1 MKKIIILLLAVFSML
16 AYGQQITQIEY
27 FFDTD
32 PGLGQATSLSVT
44 PSEDVEIDQ
53 LVDLTGLEPGF
64 HDFNVRVKDESGD
77 WSSVLSKPFFI
88 DNDLGF
94 STDIVAAEWFIDID
108 PGFGEGESM
117 SISAAHEITIDDFI
131 EAEDLSTGAHLMNIR
146 VKDENNKWSPVLSA
160 PFYIDQNNGLAPK
173 IDYIEYF
180 VDDDPGYGNGIP
192 YTDFTEAAV
201 LSEVFFANMTDIG
214 EGQHN
219 FVIRMRNQTELW
231 SQNLTQNFELISC
244 DLNITGDIK
253 DQSGEPVT
261 AGMVVLF
268 QYFGSGSAIGID
280 TVFLSDGSY
289 HFSSVCPN
297 SEYYIKVFPEDDND
311 FLATYFGDSPYWQ
324 DALVITTFESSQNGM
339 DIITFGF
346 AEMDPGTNSLGGHIY
361 NAVMRGEPVKNID
374 IVLEFDE
381 PMEKDGFEAVAT
393 DRSDEY
399 GSWSIDDLPE
409 GNFKIKVEIPGLE
422 MDTTYIVEI
431 TSPNTSIMDL
441 DYFIDFNTGIF
452 IDHTAI
458 PEYDLSESLSLFPNP
473 NSGNQMWIET
483 DDSQVIIQKI
493 TIYQYSGQQVQSSET
508 IHLSNKI
515 DVSQLSKGFYLV
527 HILTNKGMINK
538 KIIIH

>member
-1 MKKIIILLLAVFSML
+1 MKKIIILLLAVFSMF

-32 PGLGQATSLSVT
+32 PGFGQATSLSVT

-77 WSSVLSKPFFI
+77 WSSVMSKPFFI
-88 DNDLGF
+88 DNDFGF

-108 PGFGEGESM
+108 PGFGEGESI
-117 SISAAHEITIDDFI
+117 SISAAHEIAFNDFI

-201 LSEVFFANMTDIG
+201 LSEVFFANMLGVT
-214 EGQHN
+214 EGQHS
-219 FVIRMRNQTELW
+219 FSIRMRNQSQLW
-231 SQNLTQNFELISC
+231 SQILVQNFELVDC
-244 DLNITGDIK
+244 DLNITGEIK
-253 DQSGEPVT
+253 DQSGSTVT
-261 AGMVVLF
+261 SGMVVLF
-268 QYFGSGSAIGID
+268 QYFGSGSAIGVD
-280 TVFLSDGSY
+280 TVYLSDGSY

-297 SEYYIKVFPEDDND
+297 SDYYIKVLPEDGNG
-311 FLATYFGDSPYWQ
+311 FLATYYGDSPYWQ
-324 DALVITTFESSQNGM
+324 EAEIVTMAEGSQNGK
-339 DIITFGF
+339 DIIITDF
-346 AEMDPGTNSLGGHIY
+346 AEIDLGTNSLGGHIY
-361 NAVMRGEPVKNID
+361 ETVSKGEPVKNID
-374 IVLEFDE
+374 VVLEFDE
-381 PMEKDGFEAVAT
+381 PLEKGDFEIVANVRT
-393 DRSDEY
+393 DLY
-399 GSWSIDDLPE
+399 GEWEINDLPL
-409 GNFKIKVEIPGLE
+409 GDFKIKVEIPGLE
-422 MDTTYIVEI
+422 MDTTYLVEI
-431 TSPNTSIMDL
+431 TVPDTHIHNL
-441 DYFIDFNTGIF
+441 DYYIDFNTGIF

-483 DDSQVIIQKI
+483 DDSQIVIQKV
-493 TIYQYSGQQVQSSET
+493 TIFKYSGQHIQSSEASPQ
-508 IHLSNKI
+508 SNKI